1 MMIVKK
7 EGGDNNNNRLII
19 MILLY
24 YVLFIIIFFIIY
36 TPAAD
41 GYGGPDEIVPKEW
54 KREDSKHLD
63 HDRQTYN
70 FILINYHGSRSISA
84 K

>member
-1 MMIVKK
+1 MMMIVKK

-24 YVLFIIIFFIIY
+24 YVFIIIFFIIY

>member
-1 MMIVKK
+1 
-7 EGGDNNNNRLII
+7 

-24 YVLFIIIFFIIY
+24 YVFIIIIFFIIIY